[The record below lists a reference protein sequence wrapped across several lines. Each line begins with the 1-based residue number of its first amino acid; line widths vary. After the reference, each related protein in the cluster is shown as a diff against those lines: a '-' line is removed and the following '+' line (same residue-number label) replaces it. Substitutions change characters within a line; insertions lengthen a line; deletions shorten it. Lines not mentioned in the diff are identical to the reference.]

1 MYASLDRL
9 GVFYFVPFLPDVI
22 LSPIDHPSLRDLGAE
37 DLFKE
42 YYALGG
48 KPITSRGLWLVTT
61 YQTLNYFE
69 TRSFRIVD
77 RTIEVGRYETGDT
90 PGKRPSRCSG
100 GHSFQI

>member
-61 YQTLNYFE
+61 Y
-69 TRSFRIVD
+69 
-77 RTIEVGRYETGDT
+77 
-90 PGKRPSRCSG
+90 
-100 GHSFQI
+100 